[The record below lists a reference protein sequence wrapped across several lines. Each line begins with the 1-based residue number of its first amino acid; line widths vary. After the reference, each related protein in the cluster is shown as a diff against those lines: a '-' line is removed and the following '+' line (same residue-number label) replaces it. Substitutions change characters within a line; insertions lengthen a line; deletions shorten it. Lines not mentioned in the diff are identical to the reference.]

1 MTASKLR
8 EMSNTNIKDV
18 DAAGLKNI
26 ESVMIDT
33 EQDISA
39 RVQSF
44 LSQIENPYCFLV
56 GNTPV
61 KISFSDRG
69 KPLDNALLHYF
80 LSLKQ

>member
-44 LSQIENPYCFLV
+44 LNQIENPYCFLV

-61 KISFSDRG
+61 KISFSNQG